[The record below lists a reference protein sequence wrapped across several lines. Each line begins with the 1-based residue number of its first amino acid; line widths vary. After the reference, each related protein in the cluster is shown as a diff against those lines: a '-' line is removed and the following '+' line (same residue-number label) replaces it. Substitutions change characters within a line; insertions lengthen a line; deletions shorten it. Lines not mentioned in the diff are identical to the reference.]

1 MIEKLEKRLKKIDEI
16 SPRGIS
22 VLQWVMFAVVAAF
35 CFLFFC
41 HQDVL
46 ITAGHAGEYL
56 KGHITDFY
64 SACVDTD
71 GLYGANY
78 LPTTFIVFAI
88 WNIPMKL
95 FGLLPQYM
103 GDWSAVFAFWN
114 KLLPTI
120 CYFVSGYLM
129 YHITVCRLGF
139 DK

>member
-95 FGLLPQYM
+95 FGLLPQ
-103 GDWSAVFAFWN
+103 
-114 KLLPTI
+114 
-120 CYFVSGYLM
+120 
-129 YHITVCRLGF
+129 
-139 DK
+139 

>member
-56 KGHITDFY
+56 KGILRIFI
-64 SACVDTD
+64 
-71 GLYGANY
+71 
-78 LPTTFIVFAI
+78 LPVWIQTGFTVQII
-88 WNIPMKL
+88 C
-95 FGLLPQYM
+95 LPH
-103 GDWSAVFAFWN
+103 
-114 KLLPTI
+114 L
-120 CYFVSGYLM
+120 
-129 YHITVCRLGF
+129 
-139 DK
+139 

>member
-71 GLYGANY
+71 RC
-78 LPTTFIVFAI
+78 
-88 WNIPMKL
+88 KL
-95 FGLLPQYM
+95 
-103 GDWSAVFAFWN
+103 SA
-114 KLLPTI
+114 
-120 CYFVSGYLM
+120 
-129 YHITVCRLGF
+129 YHIYSFRNLEYTYEAFRPFAAVYG
-139 DK
+139 